1 MKVGH
6 LRKVRYRQFRLQ
18 AFIVFFLTLKAS
30 ISRRYKETMIS
41 FNEFSE
47 LHHAITLLGMS
58 GVGKTMLSKE
68 LRKSANWFHYSA
80 DYRIGTR
87 YLAEDIVDNIKYKV
101 MQMDDQFVADL
112 LKSDSIYIQH
122 NISVDNL
129 DPVLSFLGMYGD
141 AAQGG
146 LNKATFL
153 ERQELYR
160 DAEVRSMKEL
170 DRFIRKSWDIYG
182 CQQFINDASG
192 SLCEICDPY
201 DEKDSVLK
209 ALQDETL
216 ILYIQSD
223 ARTEQDLIARA
234 KSSPK
239 PLFYHPSFIAP
250 ILADKPHDGV
260 GVGPLDFAR
269 PLFPDLLEFRKP
281 RYAAIAERL
290 GFTIGVSDLFV
301 TETPNTTTPDA
312 DRFMLNIYDAIT
324 AQATT
329 SDAAAKSLDTYIATC
344 KTRAQERNK
353 D

>member
-1 MKVGH
+1 M
-6 LRKVRYRQFRLQ
+6 
-18 AFIVFFLTLKAS
+18 VFFDIKGFQPLDE
-30 ISRRYKETMIS
+30 YKETMIS

-101 MQMDDQFVADL
+101 MQMDDPFVADL

-129 DPVLSFLGMYGD
+129 DPVITFLGMYGD

-146 LNKATFL
+146 LNKAIFL

-160 DAEVRSMKEL
+160 DAEARSMKEL

-192 SLCEICDPY
+192 SLCEICDPD
-201 DEKDSVLK
+201 DENDSVLT

-223 ARTEQDLIARA
+223 AQTERDLMARA

-239 PLFYHPSFIAP
+239 PLFYHPSFITP
-250 ILADKPHDGV
+250 MLADKPDNGA
-260 GVGPLDFAR
+260 GIGPLDFAR

-281 RYAAIAERL
+281 RYAAIAKRL

-312 DRFMLNIYDAIT
+312 DRFMRNIYDAIT
-324 AQATT
+324 AQATI
-329 SDAAAKSLDTYIATC
+329 SDAAAKNLDAYVATC

>member
-1 MKVGH
+1 MRIGH
-6 LRKVRYRQFRLQ
+6 LGKIGYRRHRLQ
-18 AFIVFFLTLKAS
+18 AFMSSFLTSKAS
-30 ISRRYKETMIS
+30 ISRRIKESMIS
-41 FNEFSE
+41 FNDFSK

-101 MQMDDQFVADL
+101 MQMDDPFVADL
-112 LKSDSIYIQH
+112 LRSDSIYIQH

-129 DPVLSFLGMYGD
+129 DPVSTFLGMYGD

-146 LNKATFL
+146 LDKATFL
-153 ERQELYR
+153 ERQGLYR
-160 DAEVRSMKEL
+160 DAEMRSMKEL

-182 CQQFINDASG
+182 CHQFINDASG
-192 SLCEICDPY
+192 SLCEICDP
-201 DEKDSVLK
+201 DDANDSVLT
-209 ALQDETL
+209 ALHDETL

-223 ARTEQDLIARA
+223 ARAEEDLKARA

-250 ILADKPHDGV
+250 VLADKPDNGKGV
-260 GVGPLDFAR
+260 DPLDFAR

-281 RYAAIAERL
+281 RYARIAERL

-301 TETPNTTTPDA
+301 TEPPNTTTPDA
-312 DRFMLNIYDAIT
+312 DRFMRNIYDAIT
-324 AQATT
+324 AQTAT
-329 SDAAAKSLDTYIATC
+329 SNAAAKRLDAYIATC
-344 KTRAQERNK
+344 EARAQERNK